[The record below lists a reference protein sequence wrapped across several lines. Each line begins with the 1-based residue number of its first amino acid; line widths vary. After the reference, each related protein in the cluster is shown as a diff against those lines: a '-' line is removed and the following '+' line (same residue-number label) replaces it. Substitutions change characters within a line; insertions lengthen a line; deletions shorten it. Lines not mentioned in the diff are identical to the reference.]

1 MFIDFSF
8 NCPLSILNCQLF
20 WKEVLH
26 LQDKQPSSRE
36 DFSAVGRKESNL
48 TVFWR
53 YFKRHKIALVS
64 AVVIITLY
72 LLVIFAGFLGPYR
85 PNQTFKEHFF
95 HPPTKIHL
103 LDEGGLTLPYVYQTK
118 KVGWGEFK
126 ELKTDKYPLKFF
138 YQGPEYKFW
147 GLIPTQLHLV
157 GVEKPAHLFLLGT
170 DNYGR
175 DLLTRLL
182 YGGRVSMFLGFAGI
196 IITSC
201 AGLLV
206 GGIAGYYGGWID
218 NLLMRGVEVI
228 LSIPSFYLLLALAA
242 VLPVEMSSTL
252 RFFLII
258 IILSFIG
265 WAGMARVI
273 RGMVLSIK
281 EEDYITAAK
290 AIGANDFR
298 IIVKHILPRTSTYV
312 IVRATLAIPG
322 YIIMESALSFIGLGI
337 QQPEASWG
345 NMLSAAQSVTKM
357 TSFPW
362 LLMPGV
368 LIFVVVLSFNLL
380 GDGLRDALDP
390 KARL

>member
-1 MFIDFSF
+1 MAESKRVEEKDFAS
-8 NCPLSILNCQLF
+8 L
-20 WKEVLH
+20 
-26 LQDKQPSSRE
+26 RE
-36 DFSAVGRKESNL
+36 EEAGLE
-48 TVFWR
+48 VFWR
-53 YFKRHKIALVS
+53 YFKQHKIALMS
-64 AVVIITLY
+64 AVVIITIY
-72 LLVIFAGFLGPYR
+72 ILVIFAGFLGPYG
-85 PNQTFKEHFF
+85 PNETFKQHFF
-95 HPPTKIHL
+95 HPPSKIHL
-103 LDEGGLTLPYVYQTK
+103 FDEGGLTWPYVYETK
-118 KVGWGEFK
+118 KVGWGQFE
-126 ELKTDKYPLKFF
+126 EVKTEKYPLKFF
-138 YQGPEYKFW
+138 YQGTKYKFW
-147 GLIPTQLHLV
+147 NLIPTRIHIV
-157 GVEKPAHLFLLGT
+157 GVEEPAHLFLLGT

-196 IITSC
+196 LITSFF
-201 AGLLV
+201 GLLV

-218 NLLMRGVEVI
+218 NFLMRGVEVM

-242 VLPVEMSSTL
+242 ILPVEMSSTI

-258 IILSFIG
+258 LILSFIG

-273 RGMVLSIK
+273 RGLVLSIK

-290 AIGANDFR
+290 AIGASDLR
-298 IIVKHILPRTSTYV
+298 IITKHILPRTSTYV
-312 IVRATLAIPG
+312 IVRATLAIPS

-362 LLMPGV
+362 LLIPG
-368 LIFVVVLSFNLL
+368 LMIFIAVLSFNLL

-390 KARL
+390 KSQQR

>member
-1 MFIDFSF
+1 MKVNQEKNS
-8 NCPLSILNCQLF
+8 Q
-20 WKEVLH
+20 
-26 LQDKQPSSRE
+26 
-36 DFSAVGRKESNL
+36 DFSALGAEESSL
-48 TVFWR
+48 AVFWR

-64 AVVIITLY
+64 AVILIILY
-72 LLVIFAGFLGPYR
+72 LVVIFAGFLGPYR
-85 PNQTFKEHFF
+85 PNQTFKQDFF
-95 HPPTKIHL
+95 HPPTKIHIFA
-103 LDEGGLTLPYVYQTK
+103 EGKLTWPYVYETK
-118 KVGWGEFK
+118 KVGWGQFEEIK
-126 ELKTDKYPLKFF
+126 EERYPLQFF
-138 YQGPEYKFW
+138 YQGSEYKFW
-147 GLIPTQLHLV
+147 GLISTNLHLV
-157 GVEKPAHLFLLGT
+157 GVKKPAHLFLLGT

-196 IITSC
+196 LITSFF
-201 AGLLV
+201 GLLV
-206 GGIAGYYGGWID
+206 GGVAGYYGGWID

-258 IILSFIG
+258 LILSFIG

-290 AIGANDFR
+290 AIGASDGR
-298 IIVKHILPRTSTYV
+298 IIMKHILPRTSTYV

-345 NMLSAAQSVTKM
+345 NMLSAAQSITKL

-362 LLMPGV
+362 LLLPGV
-368 LIFVVVLSFNLL
+368 MIFIAVLSFNLL

-390 KARL
+390 KSVESR